1 VLAVVLNWSCSNLNA
16 DSAPVVEE
24 KLQAMDV
31 EKSNGEEMQ
40 IPPKNSN
47 FSYTDEVKERF
58 NRILKYYVGTHNFHN
73 FTTRTKAEDPAAKRF
88 IISFDANRVVS
99 LDGIDF
105 IRCEV
110 IGQSF
115 MLHQIRKMIGLA
127 VPVTRNCAPESIYDV
142 AFRK

>member
-1 VLAVVLNWSCSNLNA
+1 M
-16 DSAPVVEE
+16 DS
-24 KLQAMDV
+24 
-31 EKSNGEEMQ
+31 EKSNGEEKL
-40 IPPKNSN
+40 PTKSA

-88 IISFDANRVVS
+88 IISFGADRVVS

-105 IRCEV
+105 VRCEV
-110 IGQSF
+110 VGQSF

-127 VPVTRNCAPESIYDV
+127 VAVMRNCAPETIYDV
-142 AFRK
+142 AFRKYEPYKLLGVKQSI

>member
-1 VLAVVLNWSCSNLNA
+1 VTYCDLNA
-16 DSAPVVEE
+16 GSAPIAEEE
-24 KLQAMDV
+24 KVQAMDV
-31 EKSNGEEMQ
+31 EKSNGEEM
-40 IPPKNSN
+40 PPKKSD

-88 IISFDANRVVS
+88 IISFDASRVIN

-127 VPVTRNCAPESIYDV
+127 VAVMRNCAPESIYDV